1 MDSNTQG
8 FTAYWRNTLA
18 DAESGKGA
26 FERKD
31 EDSFTKWRGVKSG
44 RLDETTVKSL
54 FENEG
59 EKVKTIEVL
68 LRPQIWIRQFKHG
81 KERTAGA
88 PGIITPLVTAAL
100 LNREGFL
107 FPSAP
112 ATIPRDLLEPLPK
125 GSFAIGEMAKYDK
138 YKTVNNSI
146 SFSPEDENDHIQET
160 EEQRAERHAHY
171 QQLWHTYLKDTDE
184 LLRYVAGQW
193 LVSPDQYESAEY
205 GYIVKANQPGGASIH
220 ILPMYDHLLSCKKEV
235 PLLRRFASK
244 EKVPVES
251 LLTSNAMFSERL
263 GHSGDKFPLALAQ
276 RDALSHYLTQQ
287 PGDILAVNGPPG
299 TGKTTLV
306 LSIIATE
313 WARAA
318 LKKTEPPVVIA
329 TSTNNQAVT
338 NIIEAFGKDF
348 SAGTGPMAGRWLP
361 EVKSFGAYFP
371 SSGRKAEAAKKYQT
385 EDFFNRVESLEYV
398 EDARYF
404 FLEKARAAFPNE
416 ECDSPEQVAELLH
429 QRLVELSAELE
440 QIEPAWDDLNAI
452 RQKRHAISDDLE
464 QYIQDKRTSLL
475 NSTNEISLL
484 TQGKKQWEQYRAGES
499 ILFALFSWLPA
510 VRTKRHYQMKLFLE
524 ATFGERMTAFKGSQ
538 PDGIDAF
545 IDGLIEQAHKE
556 QAGYQQQIDLAED
569 ISRCESEAAKRW
581 HDITYSLKN
590 PGETELSLHE
600 ADELADT
607 QLRFPMFLLATHY
620 WEGRWL
626 MDMAAIDNI
635 QKEKGRTGAKS
646 IKARWQR
653 RMKLTPCVVMTCF
666 MFPCHMKTSEFVGGN
681 KKFDDNYLYNFADLL
696 IVDEAGQVLPEVA
709 AASFA
714 LAKKALVIGDTEQIA
729 PIWNSLPG
737 IDIGNMVEE
746 NILPVGTQEELTES
760 YALVCDS
767 GKSAASGSV
776 MKVAQFN
783 SRYQYDPDF
792 ARGMYLYEHRRCF
805 DNIIGYCNTLCYH
818 GKLQPKRGEEKETIF
833 PAMGYLHIDG
843 KGVQGNGG
851 SRYNAF
857 EAETIVAW
865 LAAHKEEIERHY
877 GEPLHK
883 VVGVVTPFSAQ
894 VSTIKS
900 SLRKLDINCSGDE
913 NSLTVGT
920 VHSLQGAERAIVLF
934 SPVYSK
940 HEDGGFIDS
949 DSSMLNVAVSRAKD
963 SFLVFGD
970 MDLFEIQPGSSPRG
984 LLAKYLFASARNAL
998 QFEYKERPD
1007 LHTGQTLVSTLHG
1020 VEQHDAFLNQTLEA
1034 IGKSITIVSPWL
1046 TWQKLE
1052 QTGFLVSMM
1061 QARAR
1066 GIDITVVTDKS
1077 FNTEDA
1083 DYEKH
1088 KEKQQRLN
1096 VAVNKLNDIGIVTK
1110 LVNRVHSKI
1119 VIGDEELLCIGS
1131 FNWFS
1136 ATRHEK
1142 FQRYDT
1148 SMVYRGGSLKNEIK
1162 TIYSSLEQRQ
1172 L

>member
-1 MDSNTQG
+1 MDNNTQG
-8 FTAYWRNTLA
+8 FTSYWRNTLA

-31 EDSFTKWRGVKSG
+31 DDSFTRWMDVAAGW
-44 RLDETTVKSL
+44 L
-54 FENEG
+54 NEEIVNSFFDG
-59 EKVKTIEVL
+59 EDVQVKTIEVV
-68 LRPQIWIRQFKHG
+68 LRPQVWIRLLKHG

-88 PGIITPLVTAAL
+88 PGIVTPLVTSAL

-107 FPSAP
+107 FPASP

-125 GSFAIGEMAKYDK
+125 GTFSIGEMTEYDK
-138 YKTVNNSI
+138 YKTTHDSI
-146 SFSPEDENDHIQET
+146 TFSPGNEDELREET
-160 EEQRAERHAHY
+160 DEQRAERNARY
-171 QQLWHTYLKDTDE
+171 QQLWQKYLKDTDE
-184 LLRYVAGQW
+184 LLKYVAGTW
-193 LVSPDQYESAEY
+193 LESPEQYEPAGY
-205 GYIVKANQPGGASIH
+205 GYIIKAKQPGGAGIH
-220 ILPMYDHLLSCKKEV
+220 ILPMYDHLLSYKKAV
-235 PLLRRFASK
+235 PLLARFASK
-244 EKVPVES
+244 EKSPVEP
-251 LLTSNAMFSERL
+251 LLAGNAMFSERL
-263 GHSGDKFPLALAQ
+263 GHSGDKFPLAVAQ

-318 LKKTEPPVVIA
+318 LNKAEPPVVIA

-348 SAGTGPMAGRWLP
+348 SIGTGSIAGRWLP
-361 EVKSFGAYFP
+361 DIKSFGAYFP

-385 EDFFNRVESLEYV
+385 EDFFNRVESPEYI
-398 EDARYF
+398 EDARFF
-404 FLEKARAAFPNE
+404 FLEKARAAFPAK
-416 ECDSPEQVAELLH
+416 ECHSPEHIVDLLH
-429 QRLVELSAELE
+429 QRLSELSAELE
-440 QIEPAWDDLNAI
+440 QIEPAWDGLKVI
-452 RQKRHAISDDLE
+452 RQELCAISDDPE
-464 QYIQDKRTSLL
+464 QYIQDKITLLL

-484 TQGKKQWEQYRAGES
+484 TQGKKQWEKYRAGES
-499 ILFALFSWLPA
+499 IMFALFSWLPA

-524 ATFGERMTAFKGSQ
+524 ATFGERMTAFQGSL

-545 IDGLIEQAHKE
+545 IDGLIAKALKE

-569 ISRCESEAAKRW
+569 LSRRESEAAIRW
-581 HDITYSLKN
+581 REITRSL
-590 PGETELSLHE
+590 GYAGDGELSLSE

-607 QLRFPMFLLATHY
+607 QLRFPAFLLATHY

-635 QKEKGRTGAKS
+635 QKEKGRTGAKG
-646 IKARWQR
+646 IKASWQR

-666 MFPCHMKTSEFVGGN
+666 MLPYHMKTSEFVGGN

-729 PIWNSLPG
+729 PIWNSLPC

-746 NILPVGTQEELTES
+746 NILPGGTQEELTEA
-760 YALVCDS
+760 YAFVCDS

-776 MKVAQFN
+776 MKIAQFN
-783 SRYQYDPDF
+783 SRYQYDPDL

-843 KGVQGNGG
+843 KGMQASGG
-851 SRYNAF
+851 SRYNDF
-857 EAETIVAW
+857 EAKTIAAW

-877 GEPLHK
+877 KKSLHEL
-883 VVGVVTPFSAQ
+883 VGIVTPFSAQ
-894 VSTIKS
+894 VGAIKS
-900 SLRKLDINCSGDE
+900 SLRKLDINCNSDE
-913 NSLTVGT
+913 SSLTVGT
-920 VHSLQGAERAIVLF
+920 VHSLQGAERTIVIF

-984 LLAKYLFASARNAL
+984 QLAKYLFASDDNAL
-998 QFEYKERPD
+998 QFEFQERQD
-1007 LHTGQTLVSTLHG
+1007 LSTAQTQISTLHG
-1020 VEQHDAFLNQTLEA
+1020 ADQHDAFLNQTFDT
-1034 IGKSITIVSPWL
+1034 INQDITIVSPWL

-1052 QTGFLVSMM
+1052 QTGFLASMSR
-1061 QARAR
+1061 ARAR
-1066 GIDITVVTDKS
+1066 GIDITVVTDKT
-1077 FNTEDA
+1077 FNTEHA
-1083 DYEKH
+1083 DFEKRKEKH
-1088 KEKQQRLN
+1088 QRLN
-1096 VAVNKLNDIGIVTK
+1096 EAMERLSEMGIATK

-1119 VIGDEELLCIGS
+1119 VIGDEGLLCVGS

-1136 ATRHEK
+1136 ATRDEK
-1142 FQRYDT
+1142 YQRYDT
-1148 SMVYRGGSLKNEIK
+1148 SMVYRGESLKSEIK